1 MVASI
6 ALYLLFEFPF
16 KRIIDYC
23 IMPYCSQDETL
34 HLFYVRRKAKATKY
48 PIGSK
53 ISIHYEDN
61 D

>member
-16 KRIIDYC
+16 KRLIDYS

-34 HLFYVRRKAKATKY
+34 HLFYVRRKAKS
-48 PIGSK
+48 PSCSK
-53 ISIHYEDN
+53 MSIHSETPD
-61 D
+61 